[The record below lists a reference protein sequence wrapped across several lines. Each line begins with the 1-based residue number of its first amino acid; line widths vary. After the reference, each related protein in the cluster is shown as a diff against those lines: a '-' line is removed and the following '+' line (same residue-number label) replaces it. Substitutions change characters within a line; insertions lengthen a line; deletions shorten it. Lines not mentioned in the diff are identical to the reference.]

1 MADTIIFK
9 NHCTPQEKVSFT
21 NSEKWFLDSD
31 CGRRLSGDCES
42 KTATAIGDLV
52 EAKMGASAI
61 YLRCHF
67 LYLKNTS
74 PLGDNTKFIKM
85 SGFSTDY
92 TIKLLPGE
100 AFACDI
106 GPDSGTIG
114 RPQVSGASGA
124 TYEYITG
131 DAP

>member
-52 EAKMGASAI
+52 EATMGASSI

-74 PLGDNTKFIKM
+74 PLGDNTEYITIALY
-85 SGFSTDY
+85 STDY

-100 AFACDI
+100 AFACDV
-106 GPDSGTIG
+106 GTGSGVQG
-114 RPQVSGASGA
+114 RPRFFGASGT

-131 DAP
+131 DET